1 MLDLVIH
8 GGAIANGTGSPRFKA
23 DVGIENGVI
32 VVIGNLAD
40 AISAHKLDA
49 AESIVAPGFI
59 DIHSHSDFT
68 LLVDSRAQ
76 SSISQGVTTELIGNC
91 GHGCAPITEP
101 DRFTGNIYGYTPEVE
116 IDWETMAEYL
126 DKLEAA
132 RPAVNVA
139 TLVPNGNLRL
149 AVVDELDRPSTP
161 QEVSTMGRLLEES
174 FEAGAFGYSTG
185 LESDVESACSEVEAA
200 QLSRIVARAGGLYA
214 THERDKG
221 LRAVEAVEEA
231 VRVAQASGVRL
242 QVSHIIPRRG
252 SPPGSVE
259 RVMDVVQNAQDRGM
273 DVEFDAHTRLY
284 GITKLSDVLPAWA
297 FEGGPE
303 KLAARLRDSTT
314 RAEFRGT
321 DSLVSNHEI
330 IGWDRVFLYSSHG
343 RPEMAG
349 KSFDELA
356 GPGGDVFD
364 VMFDVLLV
372 EYEDPH
378 RSLVTFH
385 SYEEEWLRDT
395 FRHPLCTIGSDATAL
410 GVDGPL
416 ARAVFL
422 GAFTWAAWF
431 FRRCVTETGD
441 FTVEEAVRKLTALPA
456 ARIGLTD
463 RGLIKEDA
471 RADVVVFDPD
481 RFRERGTLEDPNQ
494 LAEGVSHVVVNGKVA
509 MEDGALTDVRNG
521 MVLRHR

>member
-174 FEAGAFGYSTG
+174 FEAGAFDAWIALGQA
-185 LESDVESACSEVEAA
+185 E
-200 QLSRIVARAGGLYA
+200 RR
-214 THERDKG
+214 TH
-221 LRAVEAVEEA
+221 L
-231 VRVAQASGVRL
+231 
-242 QVSHIIPRRG
+242 
-252 SPPGSVE
+252 SVE
-259 RVMDVVQNAQDRGM
+259 RLGVNLLIDR
-273 DVEFDAHTRLY
+273 DANGLA
-284 GITKLSDVLPAWA
+284 LPEEALVPGA
-297 FEGGPE
+297 PAAYF
-303 KLAARLRDSTT
+303 ARLPIALVAAAIRRSGSPAQVSDT
-314 RAEFRGT
+314 AGT
-321 DSLVSNHEI
+321 YVCNEALFAMLH
-330 IGWDRVFLYSSHG
+330 
-343 RPEMAG
+343 A
-349 KSFDELA
+349 LA
-356 GPGGDVFD
+356 GTPEGPRAGFIHLPYLPEQTLDKRAGTPS
-364 VMFDVLLV
+364 M
-372 EYEDPH
+372 
-378 RSLVTFH
+378 
-385 SYEEEWLRDT
+385 
-395 FRHPLCTIGSDATAL
+395 AL
-410 GVDGPL
+410 ESQVRGV
-416 ARAVFL
+416 RA
-422 GAFTWAAWF
+422 
-431 FRRCVTETGD
+431 
-441 FTVEEAVRKLTALPA
+441 AL
-456 ARIGLTD
+456 
-463 RGLIKEDA
+463 
-471 RADVVVFDPD
+471 
-481 RFRERGTLEDPNQ
+481 
-494 LAEGVSHVVVNGKVA
+494 
-509 MEDGALTDVRNG
+509 
-521 MVLRHR
+521 

>member
-330 IGWDRVFLYSSHG
+330 IGWDRVFLYLSHG

-349 KSFDELA
+349 KSFD
-356 GPGGDVFD
+356 
-364 VMFDVLLV
+364 
-372 EYEDPH
+372 
-378 RSLVTFH
+378 RS
-385 SYEEEWLRDT
+385 
-395 FRHPLCTIGSDATAL
+395 
-410 GVDGPL
+410 
-416 ARAVFL
+416 
-422 GAFTWAAWF
+422 
-431 FRRCVTETGD
+431 
-441 FTVEEAVRKLTALPA
+441 
-456 ARIGLTD
+456 
-463 RGLIKEDA
+463 
-471 RADVVVFDPD
+471 
-481 RFRERGTLEDPNQ
+481 
-494 LAEGVSHVVVNGKVA
+494 
-509 MEDGALTDVRNG
+509 
-521 MVLRHR
+521 